1 MAKQTVF
8 GRGEFAL
15 PFGDYKVSITV
26 PSDHIVAA
34 TGELKNSSSVLSKKQ
49 IKRWEKAKK
58 NYTEPVIIV
67 TESEAI
73 ENEKT
78 KSKDKKTWI
87 FEAKNV
93 RDFGWASSRKF
104 IWDAMAVDISGKRVM
119 AYSYY
124 PKEGNPLWEQYST
137 RVVAHSLKVFS
148 KYTID
153 YIYPQ
158 ATSVH
163 AKRIRNGIPDDMFQF
178 WKT

>member
-1 MAKQTVF
+1 M
-8 GRGEFAL
+8 
-15 PFGDYKVSITV
+15 
-26 PSDHIVAA
+26 AA
-34 TGELKNSSSVLSKKQ
+34 TGELKNHSSVLDRKQ
-49 IKRWEKAKK
+49 IKRLEQAKK
-58 NYTEPVIIV
+58 NYSDPVIIV
-67 TESEAI
+67 NQDEAI

-78 KSKDKKTWI
+78 KSESKKTWV

-137 RVVAHSLKVFS
+137 RVVAHSLKVYS

-163 AKRIRNGIPDDMFQF
+163 AKRIGME
-178 WKT
+178 